1 MEAGESGILRHR
13 PWEKI
18 LMQDRH
24 PTLPIFQEADLPSA
38 EQPGLLIGIVKT
50 ADGSLVVGVSRED
63 GTWGEL
69 IPGNLS

>member
-1 MEAGESGILRHR
+1 
-13 PWEKI
+13 
-18 LMQDRH
+18 MQDRH

-69 IPGNLS
+69 IPGDLS